1 MNANNESEKKSE
13 CRALVALAPQDHSV
27 RMASAFP
34 AAPFLV
40 QLTANVK
47 GFDIYRVKR
56 RADPETCAVTY
67 RAANERPANTRE
79 SRTVAWL

>member
-1 MNANNESEKKSE
+1 MNGNTENDNRNE
-13 CRALVALAPQDHSV
+13 CRALVALAPQDRSS
-27 RMASAFP
+27 RAAGALP

-40 QLTANVK
+40 QLTANTN
-47 GFDIYRVKR
+47 GFAVYRAKR
-56 RADPETCAVTY
+56 RADPGTCAGTY